1 MDGSPSKA
9 PALPAMFE
17 HKATGQ
23 AVVKL
28 AGRFIYLGAF
38 GSEVAQQKYRRVV
51 AEWMARG
58 QYEPEVAVLV
68 KHAIAGYWRH
78 AEVYYR
84 KNGKPTSELS
94 VLKLAMRFL
103 HSLYGDVPAGEFGPL
118 ALKACREAMIG
129 KGLCRTTINGYVSRI
144 RQVFRW
150 AVGNELVPGH
160 VHQALLAV
168 PGLKRGRTLA
178 KEPEPV
184 RPVDGGAMEAVLP
197 HVARQVAAMIRLQ
210 WLTGMRPQEVVQMR
224 MVDIDRGGRVWIYR
238 PRDHKVEHHGMD
250 RVIPLGPQAQAVL
263 GPFLSL
269 SPMAA
274 LFSPQD
280 AERERRTAMRAARKT
295 KVWPSHSNEARC
307 ARRRR
312 RGSEVQALRECYDTN
327 SYRRAIARGCEA
339 AGVPCWSPNRLR
351 HSAATRIRKEMGI
364 EVAQAVLGHRQL
376 ETTQVYAEVNQARAV
391 EAMERLG

>member
-1 MDGSPSKA
+1 MVGSPSGV
-9 PALPAMFE
+9 PAAPAMFL

-28 AGRFIYLGAF
+28 AGRFVYLGLF
-38 GSEVAQQKYRRVV
+38 GSEDAQQRYRRVT
-51 AEWMARG
+51 AEWQARG
-58 QYEPEVAVLV
+58 AFAPDAVVLV
-68 KHAIAGYWRH
+68 KHAIAGYWKH

-94 VLKLAMRFL
+94 VLRLAFRFL
-103 HSLYGDVPAGEFGPL
+103 NDLYGTLPAAEFGPL

-150 AVGNELVPGH
+150 AVENELVPGH

-184 RPVDGGAMEAVLP
+184 RPVDGGLVDAVLP

-210 WLTGMRPQEVVQMR
+210 WLSGMRPQEVVQMR
-224 MVDIDRGGRVWIYR
+224 MAEIDRGGRVWLYR

-250 RVIPLGPQAQAVL
+250 RVIPLGPKAQAVL
-263 GPFLSL
+263 APFLQL
-269 SPMAA
+269 DPTAA
-274 LFSPQD
+274 LFSPKD
-280 AERERRTAMRAARKT
+280 AEKERRAAMRAARKT
-295 KVWPSHSNEARC
+295 KLWPSHSNQARR
-307 ARRRR
+307 ARRRE

-339 AGVPCWSPNRLR
+339 AGVPSWSPNQLR
-351 HSAATRIRKEMGI
+351 HSAATRIRKELGI
-364 EVAQAVLGHRQL
+364 EAAQAVLGHRQL
-376 ETTQVYAEVNQARAV
+376 ETTQVYAEVNLARGV

>member
-1 MDGSPSKA
+1 M
-9 PALPAMFE
+9 PACFE

-28 AGRFIYLGAF
+28 AGRFVYLGAW
-38 GSEVAQQKYRRVV
+38 GSEEAQQRYRRVV
-51 AEWMARG
+51 AEWLARG
-58 QYEPEVAVLV
+58 KFAPQAVVLV

-103 HSLYGDVPAGEFGPL
+103 NELYGGVPAAEFGPL

-144 RQVFRW
+144 KQVFRW
-150 AVGNELVPGH
+150 AVENELVPGN
-160 VHQALLAV
+160 VHHALLAV
-168 PGLKRGRTLA
+168 RGLVRGRTLA
-178 KEPEPV
+178 KDREPV
-184 RPVDGGAMEAVLP
+184 RPIDGGTMEAVLP
-197 HVARQVAAMIRLQ
+197 HVARQVAAMIQLQ

-224 MVDIDRGGRVWIYR
+224 MAEIDRGGRVWLYR

-263 GPFLSL
+263 GPFLQL
-269 SPMAA
+269 DPTAA
-274 LFSPQD
+274 LFSPKD
-280 AERERRTAMRAARKT
+280 AEQERRAAMRAARKS
-295 KVWPSHSNEARC
+295 KVWPSHSNGARR
-307 ARRRR
+307 ARRRE
-312 RGSEVQALRECYDTN
+312 RGSNVQALRDCYDTN
-327 SYRRAIARGCEA
+327 SYRRAITRGCEA
-339 AGVPCWSPNRLR
+339 AGVPHWSPNQLR
-351 HSAATRIRKEMGI
+351 HSAATRIRKELGV